1 MGAGI
6 TEELMVQYAKC
17 DGGEAG
23 SPRDRPA
30 DLIDREGLPK
40 EVMCKLR
47 QE

>member
-6 TEELMVQYAKC
+6 TKELMVQYGKC

-23 SPRDRPA
+23 SPRDRPG
-30 DLIDREGLPK
+30 DLIDLEGLSK